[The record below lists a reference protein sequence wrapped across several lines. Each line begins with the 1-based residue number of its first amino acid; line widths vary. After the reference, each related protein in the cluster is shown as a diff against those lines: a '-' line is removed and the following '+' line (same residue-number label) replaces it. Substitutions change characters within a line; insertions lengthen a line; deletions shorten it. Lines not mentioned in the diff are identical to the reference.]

1 MRLLGNF
8 SSKAMI
14 FQFSSLQKC
23 RNVEFWA
30 GFWFFSLKFLNYWG
44 FFSLGVCMCAQK
56 NKKKNKPGSDKIAN
70 HYHQINVFKVWRWS
84 RGRLFTTI
92 PSTAD
97 TINGA
102 CHIFWSGNFSV
113 VLVWFIRISMCFSIR
128 LFQTH
133 DNPSPLEK
141 RGNVK
146 EVLSNAALTTMSA
159 CAVG

>member
-1 MRLLGNF
+1 MRFLGNF

-14 FQFSSLQKC
+14 FQFSSLQKW

-30 GFWFFSLKFLNYWG
+30 WIWFFPWSFWNLEG
-44 FFSLGVCMCAQK
+44 FFSLGVCISAQK
-56 NKKKNKPGSDKIAN
+56 YKPGSDKIAN
-70 HYHQINVFKVWRWS
+70 HNHQTYVYKVWRWS

-113 VLVWFIRISMCFSIR
+113 VLVWFIRISMCLSIR